1 MTRQDIRL
9 VIEAVYKVNAIVR
22 DSYDSNHAI
31 KYTQTNEYLDRIL
44 EEYNNLKKEEESYDT
59 KRKDTTSR

>member
-1 MTRQDIRL
+1 MKRQDIRL

-22 DSYDSNHAI
+22 ESYDSNHAI

-44 EEYNNLKKEEESYDT
+44 EEYNNLKKEE
-59 KRKDTTSR
+59 